1 MTGAAMFAIT
11 PHLPI
16 LQVVVPLASA
26 PLCFMLRR
34 GNLAWSLATLVSW
47 AAFATSVLLLQ
58 AVMDGGTIRYGIGG
72 WAAPWGIEYVVDAS
86 NAIVLVVVAGIGA
99 VVTLYAR
106 RSVLA
111 EIPASQHGLYYT
123 AYLLCLAGLLG
134 VTITGDA
141 FNVFVFLEITSLSSY
156 ALVAAGAGIDRRALT
171 AAYNYL
177 VMGTV
182 GATFFVIGV
191 GLLYMVTGTLNIID
205 LSERVPALQANRTV
219 HVAFAF
225 IVVGMGLKLALF
237 PLHTWLPNAYTYA
250 PSTGTAFLAAT
261 STKVSVYVLL
271 RFMFVVFAPSYGFM
285 ALTMSYVLLPL
296 ALIAML
302 AATVAAIYQY
312 NIKRLLAYS
321 SVAQLGYMML
331 GIALGSVEGLTAAI
345 LHLFNHALMKGALF
359 LALGCIMLRVG
370 DVTIQGVRG
379 LGRQMPWTMAAF
391 VAGGL
396 SLIGVPLTVGFIS
409 KWYLVVAALGDG
421 RWWIAAVILASSLLA
436 VIYIWKVVEAAYLRE
451 PPAGRVVREAP
462 LSMLVPTWALVLA
475 NIWFGVDAD
484 LTVGVARTAAMG
496 LLGVAP

>member
-1 MTGAAMFAIT
+1 MTGTAMSAVAA
-11 PHLPI
+11 HLPI
-16 LQVVVPLASA
+16 LQVVVPLVSA
-26 PLCFMLRR
+26 PLCFLLRR
-34 GNLAWSLATLVSW
+34 GNLAWSLASLVSW
-47 AAFATSVLLLQ
+47 AAFATSILLLR
-58 AVMDGGTIRYGIGG
+58 AVMDGGTIRYEIGG
-72 WAAPWGIEYVVDAS
+72 WSAPWGIEYVIDAT
-86 NAIVLVVVAGIGA
+86 NAIVLVIVSAIGA
-99 VVTLYAR
+99 AVMTYAR

-111 EIPASQHGLYYT
+111 EVPANQHGLYYT

-156 ALVAAGAGIDRRALT
+156 ILVAAGAGIDRRALT

-205 LSERVPALQANRTV
+205 LSQRVPALEANRTV

-271 RFMFVVFAPSYGFM
+271 RFLFVVFAPSYGFM
-285 ALTMSYVLLPL
+285 ALTLDYVLLPL
-296 ALIAML
+296 ALVAMM

-312 NIKRLLAYS
+312 NLKRLLAYS
-321 SVAQLGYMML
+321 SVAQLGYMVL
-331 GIALGSVEGLTAAI
+331 GISYGSVEGLTAAI

-359 LALGCIMLRVG
+359 LALGCVMLRVG
-370 DVTIQGVRG
+370 DVTINGVRG
-379 LGRQMPWTMAAF
+379 LGRQMPWTMGAF

-409 KWYLVVAALGDG
+409 KWYLVVAALDDG

-436 VIYIWKVVEAAYLRE
+436 VIYVWKVVEAAYLRE

-462 LSMLVPTWALVLA
+462 LSMLLPTWALVLA

>member
-1 MTGAAMFAIT
+1 MTASLSAVGS
-11 PHLPI
+11 HLPI
-16 LQVVVPLASA
+16 LQVVVPLIAA
-26 PLCFMLRR
+26 PVCFLLRR
-34 GNLAWSLATLVSW
+34 SNLAWGLATLVSW

-58 AVMDGGTIRYGIGG
+58 AVLADGTIRYEIGG
-72 WAAPWGIEYVVDAS
+72 WAAPWGIEYVVDAT
-86 NAIVLVVVAGIGA
+86 NAIVLVVVSAIGA
-99 VVTLYAR
+99 VVAPYAR

-111 EIPASQHGLYYT
+111 EIPANQHGLYYT

-156 ALVAAGAGIDRRALT
+156 ILVAAGAGIDRRALT

-191 GLLYMVTGTLNIID
+191 GLLYMVTGTLNIAD
-205 LSERVPALQANRTV
+205 LSQRLPELQANRTV

-250 PSTGTAFLAAT
+250 PSTATAFLAAT
-261 STKVSVYVLL
+261 STKVSVYVLV
-271 RFMFVVFAPSYGFM
+271 RFMFVVFAPAYGFM
-285 ALTMSYVLLPL
+285 ALTMDYVLIPL
-296 ALIAML
+296 ALVAMM

-312 NIKRLLAYS
+312 NLKRLLAYS
-321 SVAQLGYMML
+321 SVAQLGYMVL
-331 GIALGSVEGLTAAI
+331 GIAYGSVGGLTAAI

-359 LALGCIMLRVG
+359 LALGCVMLRVG
-370 DVTIQGVRG
+370 DVTVQGVRG

-391 VAGGL
+391 VTGGL

-409 KWYLVVAALGDG
+409 KWYLVVATLEDG

-436 VIYIWKVVEAAYLRE
+436 VIYVWKVVEAAYLQAPPTGRE
-451 PPAGRVVREAP
+451 VREAP
-462 LSMLVPTWALVLA
+462 LSMLVPTWVLVLA
-475 NIWFGVDAD
+475 NIWFGIDAD
-484 LTVGVARTAAMG
+484 FTVGVARTAAMG